1 MSNYSLN
8 LLRKEKTT
16 VIHKLIYTAIKCDVN
31 TCLYREY
38 SSYLSICSNFIAFP
52 LIIFTSIL
60 SIVATMQTVEVDNDN
75 NNLHTNQDI
84 KIFIAILSIFVAI
97 ISGLQKYFKFTERT
111 EITKNYAKNFEKLGL
126 RIESFLYEIKIKTI
140 DSSESG
146 TVFEKLINSIFNEFD
161 ILVSECDDQPS
172 DMANKQFKLYKEKC
186 KILNLLNTDK
196 NKISIKTEIYTKI
209 QKATEKE
216 TQTETENNNL
226 ICKPKKK
233 SYKHCFVS
241 FNNCLS
247 FLCNCCSYEYKKHNI
262 QDIDDINLIEFN
274 NLDKIIENILNKN
287 KSNNE
292 TISTSIQL
300 NNLPPI
306 IQMNPIQMIPI
317 QNIPYIEY
325 R

>member
-1 MSNYSLN
+1 MLMSNYSLN

-186 KILNLLNTDK
+186 KILNLLNKDK
-196 NKISIKTEIYTKI
+196 KKISIKTEIYR
-209 QKATEKE
+209 E
-216 TQTETENNNL
+216 TQTENNNNL
-226 ICKPKKK
+226 ICNCKNKK

-241 FNNCLS
+241 LNNCLS

-262 QDIDDINLIEFN
+262 QDINDINLIEFN
-274 NLDKIIENILNKN
+274 NLDQIIENILNK
-287 KSNNE
+287 SNNE
-292 TISTSIQL
+292 IISTSIQQ

-317 QNIPYIEY
+317 QNIPYIQY

>member
-1 MSNYSLN
+1 MLMSNYSLN

-186 KILNLLNTDK
+186 KILNLLNIDK
-196 NKISIKTEIYTKI
+196 KKISIKTEIYR
-209 QKATEKE
+209 EKE
-216 TQTETENNNL
+216 TQTEYNNL
-226 ICKPKKK
+226 ICKKKK

-247 FLCNCCSYEYKKHNI
+247 FLCNCCSYEYKRHNI

-274 NLDKIIENILNKN
+274 NLDQIIENILNKN

-292 TISTSIQL
+292 SIQF

-317 QNIPYIEY
+317 QNIPYIQY